1 MHIAQKAQPFVVS
14 ILALASLLPLQ
25 LLIFGDDMM
34 VLHGQLAG
42 IMYVMI
48 LIAFFSGAQWNIAIT
63 QKNLVVH
70 ITSLVLA
77 ITPWFMI
84 LARRHYNEEVLWG
97 TMAAEM
103 STILLIDWIF
113 FRKYYPTWYFILRNL
128 TTILLG
134 LSIMLIC
141 YRKASIY

>member
-1 MHIAQKAQPFVVS
+1 MHIAQKAQPLVVS
-14 ILALASLLPLQ
+14 VLALASLLPLQ

-42 IMYVMI
+42 IMYVMV
-48 LIAFFSGAQWNIAIT
+48 LIAFFSGAQWNIAIA
-63 QKNLVVH
+63 QKNLIVH
-70 ITSLVLA
+70 ITSLTLA

-97 TMAAEM
+97 TMAAEI

-113 FRKYYPTWYFILRNL
+113 FRKHYPAWYFILRNL
-128 TTILLG
+128 TIILLG
-134 LSIMLIC
+134 LSILLIC
-141 YRKASIY
+141 YRKASIH

>member
-113 FRKYYPTWYFILRNL
+113 FRKHYPTWYFILRNL

-134 LSIMLIC
+134 LSIILIC
-141 YRKASIY
+141 YRKASIH